1 MAGATAAA
9 SERRRSGGARLVVQA
24 WLGTRLIF
32 ALVAVWLMMTT
43 GRSFDDVV
51 GNWDVQ
57 HFLEIAREGYVEPN
71 DAAFFPG
78 WPLLLRV
85 VGLTGI
91 PLTVVGCVL
100 ALLCSGAAA
109 AALYRIAGTG
119 PAIAWLLA
127 PTAVFTAVPYTEALF
142 CAAAFWAW
150 ERASAR
156 QWAQAALLASVAASV
171 RVSGVFLIGALVI
184 LALTQRDVVGSVRQ
198 RWTPQWPARL
208 EALQWLLLPTAV
220 VGAYVCF
227 LYGRTGSWTAWLQAQ
242 TAGWAREFATP
253 WDSLRHT
260 LDATAPGMFPATPA
274 AEWVFKAEIVSM
286 AVGVAVTLYCLVR
299 RRWAE
304 AAWVGV
310 QVIAFSVSYWFMSV
324 NRAVLLWFPL
334 WILLG
339 KLAEGRGSGPRVRY
353 VGVGALVLAA
363 LLVQATWAYTFMT
376 GDWSS

>member
-1 MAGATAAA
+1 M
-9 SERRRSGGARLVVQA
+9 
-24 WLGTRLIF
+24 F
-32 ALVAVWLMMTT
+32 ALVAAWLMMTT

-57 HFLEIAREGYVEPN
+57 HFLAIAREGYVEPN

-78 WPLLLRV
+78 WPLLLRF
-85 VGLTGI
+85 VGLTGV
-91 PLTVVGCVL
+91 PLAVVGCLL

-109 AALYRIAGTG
+109 AALYRIAGTA

-156 QWAQAALLASVAASV
+156 RWAQAALLASVAASV
-171 RVSGVFLIGALVI
+171 RVSGVFLIGALAI
-184 LALTQRDVVGSVRQ
+184 LALTQRDGGDPPARQ
-198 RWTPQWPARL
+198 RWTPRWPDRL

-227 LYGRTGSWTAWLQAQ
+227 LYGKTGSWTAWLQAQ
-242 TAGWAREFATP
+242 TAGWAREFTTP
-253 WDSLRHT
+253 WEALRHT
-260 LDATAPGMFPATPA
+260 LDATAPGMFPLTPA

-286 AVGVAVTLYCLVR
+286 AVGLLITVYCLVR
-299 RRWAE
+299 RHWAE

-310 QVIAFSVSYWFMSV
+310 QVLAFSISYWFMSV

-339 KLAEGRGSGPRVRY
+339 RLAEGKGDRSRIHY
-353 VGVGALVLAA
+353 VGVGAMVLAA
-363 LLVQATWAYTFMT
+363 LVAQATWAYTFMT